1 MSSLSVQ
8 NLSVAYG
15 PHPALNDVNL
25 AVAPGEIVVILG
37 ANGAGKSSLLRAI
50 GGICEGKVAG
60 QIALGGQ
67 NLGTLSADQILES
80 GIAIVPEGRGI
91 FGDLT
96 VAENLSLGGSAKRA
110 RAAEEENLR
119 RVLDLFPKLNERQN
133 QVARTMSGG
142 EQQMVAIGRA
152 MMSNP
157 TILMLDE
164 PSLGLSPLLSK
175 ELFAALKKVREIGLG
190 ILLVEQ
196 NAKQSLAIADRGYL
210 LENTRITHEAMA
222 SDLAQ
227 DARVQSAYLGGEATK
242 ASPRSAQLVTRVTVT
257 DGETREA
264 DGAAYLPFIQPGH
277 HPARASADSL
287 ISGSIDDLV
296 ADAASLSANEPPNPV
311 LDAPAGAMPKAGSEI
326 ERVVL
331 DMERAARQASERVST
346 YKPRALAHPPQ
357 PGKRSLPMAPRTE
370 PNSDHSEEPVVIEVY
385 RAPRV
390 EVYKRR
396 PSGSFERD

>member
-1 MSSLSVQ
+1 MSSLTVQ

-15 PHPALNDVNL
+15 PHPALNDVSL

-60 QIALGGQ
+60 QRTLGGQ
-67 NLGTLSADQILES
+67 NLNTLSADQILES

-110 RAAEEENLR
+110 RAAEEENRR
-119 RVLDLFPKLNERQN
+119 RVLDLFPKLKERQN

-190 ILLVEQ
+190 VLLVEQ

-210 LENTRITHEAMA
+210 LENTRITHEATA

-227 DARVQSAYLGGEATK
+227 DPRVQSAYLGGDTAKTK
-242 ASPRSAQLVTRVTVT
+242 PVAAEPAAEETAQASESRAN
-257 DGETREA
+257 
-264 DGAAYLPFIQPGH
+264 LPFIQPGH
-277 HPARASADSL
+277 HPSRASADSL
-287 ISGSIDDLV
+287 IAGSIDDLV
-296 ADAASLSANEPPNPV
+296 ANAADVSTKESSTPSTTTTSAPSP
-311 LDAPAGAMPKAGSEI
+311 APRASSEI
-326 ERVVL
+326 ERVVT
-331 DMERAARQASERVST
+331 DIEQAARQASERVRT
-346 YKPRALAHPPQ
+346 YKPRALVSSIRANHSPSTP
-357 PGKRSLPMAPRTE
+357 AERTE
-370 PNSDHSEEPVVIEVY
+370 QNREHSEEPVVIEVY

-390 EVYKRR
+390 DVYKRR

>member
-1 MSSLSVQ
+1 MSSLTVQ

-15 PHPALNDVNL
+15 SHPALNDVNL

-50 GGICEGKVAG
+50 GGICEGKVGG
-60 QIALGGQ
+60 QRTLGGQ
-67 NLGTLSADQILES
+67 SLNTLSADLILES

-119 RVLDLFPKLNERQN
+119 RVLELFPKLQERQN

-190 ILLVEQ
+190 VLLVEQ

-210 LENTRITHEAMA
+210 LENTRITHEATA

-227 DARVQSAYLGGEATK
+227 DPRVQSAYLGGDTSKPKTVAAEPVAEEAAQKPDTK
-242 ASPRSAQLVTRVTVT
+242 AH
-257 DGETREA
+257 
-264 DGAAYLPFIQPGH
+264 LPFIRPGY
-277 HPARASADSL
+277 HPSRASADSL

-296 ADAASLSANEPPNPV
+296 TNAADVSTKESSTPSTTTTSAPSP
-311 LDAPAGAMPKAGSEI
+311 APAPRASSEI
-326 ERVVL
+326 ERVVT
-331 DMERAARQASERVST
+331 DIEQAARQASERVRT
-346 YKPRALAHPPQ
+346 YKPRALVSSIRANNSPSTP
-357 PGKRSLPMAPRTE
+357 AERTE
-370 PNSDHSEEPVVIEVY
+370 QNREHSEEPVVIEVY

-390 EVYKRR
+390 DVYKRR